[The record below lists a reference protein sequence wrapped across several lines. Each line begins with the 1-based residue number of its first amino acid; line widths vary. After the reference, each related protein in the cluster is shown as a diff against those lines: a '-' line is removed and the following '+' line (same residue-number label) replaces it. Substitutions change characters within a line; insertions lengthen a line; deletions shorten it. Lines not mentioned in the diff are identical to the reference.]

1 MVKTAMST
9 NSFSEKPPVYQQA
22 HMPAAPSQSH
32 FRPASSE
39 WLPAYEHD
47 INANMRAFGDP
58 EAQQGSTVI
67 FDRSQPSPRP
77 WWKRKRTFIV
87 AIFCLTFL
95 VSVIA
100 AIVGGIHRM
109 DSGRNSTQATT
120 SSLQSTT
127 TVLATQTNVQGQLT
141 TSILPRSSAPAE
153 DGLVIITVTV
163 TAFAEPTETSI
174 SSSVVTERSTT
185 TDVTTLQAT
194 TTASS
199 SEETPSS
206 TSETLSPTSSSS
218 LTSSRS
224 SSPTSKI
231 PSSTS
236 SVPSS
241 TTPEPTSEST
251 TPPPA
256 ETTEEPA
263 ETSPTI
269 SPVSTPAGSDMV
281 GGLINF
287 CGTPGSSCAKKR
299 EAGAEREGD
308 VKEVDDLGSISRAL
322 GAGIR

>member
-1 MVKTAMST
+1 MIEKAMST
-9 NSFSEKPPVYQQA
+9 NSFSEKPPAYQQA
-22 HMPAAPSQSH
+22 KMPAAPSQSH
-32 FRPASSE
+32 SHASSSE

-58 EAQQGSTVI
+58 EAQQGNTVI
-67 FDRSQPSPRP
+67 FDQGKASHRP
-77 WWKRKRTFIV
+77 WWKRKRTFII

-100 AIVGGIHRM
+100 AIIGGIHRM
-109 DSGRNSTQATT
+109 DSGHNSAKATT

-163 TAFAEPTETSI
+163 TAVAEPTETST
-174 SSSVVTERSTT
+174 SSSIVTEKSTT

-199 SEETPSS
+199 SEESSSS
-206 TSETLSPTSSSS
+206 TPKTASPTSSSS
-218 LTSSRS
+218 TRSTSSRS
-224 SSPTSKI
+224 SSSTSTA
-231 PSSTS
+231 PSSIS
-236 SVPSS
+236 SAPTT
-241 TTPEPTSEST
+241 TTPEPTSET
-251 TPPPA
+251 TTSLPA
-256 ETTEEPA
+256 ETTEAAAKSSPA
-263 ETSPTI
+263 A
-269 SPVSTPAGSDMV
+269 SPVATPAGSGMV

-299 EAGAEREGD
+299 ETGNDREGYGKD
-308 VKEVDDLGSISRAL
+308 GS
-322 GAGIR
+322 

>member
-22 HMPAAPSQSH
+22 DMPAAPSQSH

-77 WWKRKRTFIV
+77 WWKRKRIIII
-87 AIFCLTFL
+87 AIFCLIFL

-100 AIVGGIHRM
+100 AIVGGIYRM
-109 DSGRNSTQATT
+109 DSGRNSTKAKT

-127 TVLATQTNVQGQLT
+127 TVQATQTNIQEQLT

-163 TAFAEPTETSI
+163 TASAEPTETST
-174 SSSVVTERSTT
+174 SSTTVTEKSTT
-185 TDVTTLQAT
+185 TDMTTLQAT

-199 SEETPSS
+199 SEESPSS
-206 TSETLSPTSSSS
+206 TYETPSPTSSSS
-218 LTSSRS
+218 LTSSPF
-224 SSPTSKI
+224 SSPTSET

-236 SVPSS
+236 SVSSS
-241 TTPEPTSEST
+241 TTPKPTSETT

-256 ETTEEPA
+256 ETTEEAA
-263 ETSPTI
+263 ETSSPAI
-269 SPVSTPAGSDMV
+269 SPVATPAGSDMV

-299 EAGAEREGD
+299 EAGAEGEGD
-308 VKEVDDLGSISRAL
+308 GKEGS
-322 GAGIR
+322 

>member
-1 MVKTAMST
+1 MST
-9 NSFSEKPPVYQQA
+9 NSFSEKPPVYQDA
-22 HMPAAPSQSH
+22 DMPAAPSQSH
-32 FRPASSE
+32 VRPASSE

-47 INANMRAFGDP
+47 INANMRAFGDT

-77 WWKRKRTFIV
+77 WWKRKRTIIV

-100 AIVGGIHRM
+100 AIVGGIHRT
-109 DSGRNSTQATT
+109 DSGRNSTKAET
-120 SSLQSTT
+120 SGLHSTT

-163 TAFAEPTETSI
+163 TAFAEPTETST
-174 SSSVVTERSTT
+174 SPSVVTEKSTT
-185 TDVTTLQAT
+185 TDMTTLQAT

-199 SEETPSS
+199 SMESLSS
-206 TSETLSPTSSSS
+206 TSETPSPTISSS
-218 LTSSRS
+218 LISSPS
-224 SSPTSKI
+224 SSPSYKT
-231 PSSTS
+231 PRSTS

-241 TTPEPTSEST
+241 TMPEPTSET
-251 TPPPA
+251 TSSPPA
-256 ETTEEPA
+256 ETTEEAA
-263 ETSPTI
+263 ETSPAI
-269 SPVSTPAGSDMV
+269 SPVATPAGSDMV

-299 EAGAEREGD
+299 EAGAEGEGNG
-308 VKEVDDLGSISRAL
+308 KEGY
-322 GAGIR
+322 

>member
-1 MVKTAMST
+1 MST
-9 NSFSEKPPVYQQA
+9 NYFSEKPPVYQQA
-22 HMPAAPSQSH
+22 DMSAASSQSH

-58 EAQQGSTVI
+58 EAQQGSTKI

-77 WWKRKRTFIV
+77 WWKRKRTIIV

-109 DSGRNSTQATT
+109 DSGRNSTKAET

-163 TAFAEPTETSI
+163 TAFAEPTETST
-174 SSSVVTERSTT
+174 SSTTVTEKSTT
-185 TDVTTLQAT
+185 TEMTTLQAT

-199 SEETPSS
+199 NEETPHS
-206 TSETLSPTSSSS
+206 TSETPSPTSSSS
-218 LTSSRS
+218 LTSSSS
-224 SSPTSKI
+224 SSPTSEI
-231 PSSTS
+231 SSSIS
-236 SVPSS
+236 SVSSS
-241 TTPEPTSEST
+241 TTPKPTSETT

-256 ETTEEPA
+256 ETTEEAA
-263 ETSPTI
+263 ETSSPAI
-269 SPVSTPAGSDMV
+269 SPVATPAGSDMV

-299 EAGAEREGD
+299 EAGAEGEGYG
-308 VKEVDDLGSISRAL
+308 KEVS
-322 GAGIR
+322 

>member
-1 MVKTAMST
+1 MIKADMST
-9 NSFSEKPPVYQQA
+9 NSFSEKPPVYQPA
-22 HMPAAPSQSH
+22 VMPAAPSQSH

-58 EAQQGSTVI
+58 EAQQGSAVI
-67 FDRSQPSPRP
+67 FDRSQTSSRP
-77 WWKRKRTFIV
+77 WWKRKRTVII

-109 DSGRNSTQATT
+109 DSGHNSTKATAPG
-120 SSLQSTT
+120 SQSTT
-127 TVLATQTNVQGQLT
+127 TVLPTRTIVQGQLT

-163 TAFAEPTETSI
+163 TALAEPTETSA
-174 SSSVVTERSTT
+174 SSGVVTEKSTT
-185 TDVTTLQAT
+185 TDVTTLQDT
-194 TTASS
+194 TTAPSS
-199 SEETPSS
+199 KEKPSS
-206 TSETLSPTSSSS
+206 TSETPSRTSSSS
-218 LTSSRS
+218 TRSTSSRS
-224 SSPTSKI
+224 SSSTSEP

-236 SVPSS
+236 LLPSS

-256 ETTEEPA
+256 ETTEEA
-263 ETSPTI
+263 TETSPAT
-269 SPVSTPAGSDMV
+269 SPVATPAGSDMV

-299 EAGAEREGD
+299 EAVAEEERDG
-308 VKEVDDLGSISRAL
+308 KEVS
-322 GAGIR
+322 

>member
-1 MVKTAMST
+1 MVKPAMST
-9 NSFSEKPPVYQQA
+9 NYFSEKPPVYQQA
-22 HMPAAPSQSH
+22 DMPAAPSQSH

-77 WWKRKRTFIV
+77 WWKRKRTVIV

-109 DSGRNSTQATT
+109 DSSRNSTKAET

-163 TAFAEPTETSI
+163 TAFAEPTETST
-174 SSSVVTERSTT
+174 SSTTVTEKSTT
-185 TDVTTLQAT
+185 TEMTTLQAT
-194 TTASS
+194 NTTSS
-199 SEETPSS
+199 SEESPSS
-206 TSETLSPTSSSS
+206 TSETPSPTSSSS

-224 SSPTSKI
+224 SSPASEI

-241 TTPEPTSEST
+241 TTPKPTSETT
-251 TPPPA
+251 TPPAA
-256 ETTEEPA
+256 ETTEEAA
-263 ETSPTI
+263 ETSSPAS
-269 SPVSTPAGSDMV
+269 SPVATPAGSDIV

-299 EAGAEREGD
+299 EAGIESERNDKEG
-308 VKEVDDLGSISRAL
+308 SRGL
-322 GAGIR
+322 MI

>member
-1 MVKTAMST
+1 MST

-22 HMPAAPSQSH
+22 DMPAAPSQSH

-58 EAQQGSTVI
+58 EAQQGSAVI

-77 WWKRKRTFIV
+77 WWKRKRNIII

-100 AIVGGIHRM
+100 AIIGGIHRM
-109 DSGRNSTQATT
+109 DSGHDSTQVTT
-120 SSLQSTT
+120 SSLQSTS

-163 TAFAEPTETSI
+163 TAFAEPTETST
-174 SSSVVTERSTT
+174 SSNVFTEKSTT
-185 TDVTTLQAT
+185 TDMTTLQAT

-199 SEETPSS
+199 SKESPSA
-206 TSETLSPTSSSS
+206 TSETPSPTSSSS
-218 LTSSRS
+218 TRSTSSPS
-224 SSPTSKI
+224 SSPTSET

-236 SVPSS
+236 SVPAS

-256 ETTEEPA
+256 ETTEEAA
-263 ETSPTI
+263 ETSPAT
-269 SPVSTPAGSDMV
+269 SPVVTPAGSDMV

-299 EAGAEREGD
+299 E
-308 VKEVDDLGSISRAL
+308 DDTE
-322 GAGIR
+322 

>member
-1 MVKTAMST
+1 MST
-9 NSFSEKPPVYQQA
+9 NSFSEKPPVYQDA
-22 HMPAAPSQSH
+22 DMPAAPSQSH

-77 WWKRKRTFIV
+77 WWKRKRTIIV

-100 AIVGGIHRM
+100 AIVGGVHRM
-109 DSGRNSTQATT
+109 DSGRNSTKAATP
-120 SSLQSTT
+120 SLQSTST
-127 TVLATQTNVQGQLT
+127 ALAAQTNVQGQLT

-174 SSSVVTERSTT
+174 SSSVVTEKSTT
-185 TDVTTLQAT
+185 ADMTTLQAI

-199 SEETPSS
+199 SKESPSSISETP
-206 TSETLSPTSSSS
+206 SPTSSSS
-218 LTSSRS
+218 TRSTSSRS
-224 SSPTSKI
+224 SSPTSET

-236 SVPSS
+236 SVSSS
-241 TTPEPTSEST
+241 TMPEPTSET
-251 TPPPA
+251 TSPPPA
-256 ETTEEPA
+256 ETTEEAA
-263 ETSPTI
+263 ETSPAI
-269 SPVSTPAGSDMV
+269 SSVATPAGSDMV
-281 GGLINF
+281 GGLLNF

-299 EAGAEREGD
+299 EAGAEGEGYG
-308 VKEVDDLGSISRAL
+308 KERS
-322 GAGIR
+322 